1 MKIMRIYR
9 LTVLAIS
16 ALAAMTFSS
25 CSNEVDVVNA
35 ESPFEEVNTSPTIV
49 FNLIA
54 PSGSALHY
62 TRAVGDNIDDVDAE
76 ATIEDLRMYEFDAAT
91 GALIEKVD
99 LTSILN
105 SPATGSSAKDYTYSY
120 APTGNLTNNNARQYL
135 FVANYSS
142 LFAAVNTEAEVAAD
156 AALTTPVGL
165 TLTTLS
171 DVRDMITTAL
181 SGTSLNQK
189 SVWTTETNEVIP
201 MTAFAML
208 NNSDVIPMEELNST
222 GDNVVTTTVNLT
234 RIVARIDVVNNTP
247 GLVINELILVKANN
261 ESYLLPKTNNST
273 GVVSIPSSDTYYG
286 KVSMTFDDSKVISP
300 ATQAAPYL
308 DTYNTSYL
316 GTFEIPLDANHVNL
330 TNLADIAYT
339 GSVVEKNVKLEQAF
353 YVYEDI
359 ARDNV
364 SGDAPAEA
372 LHLQVRGTLNEIAVS
387 YNIPF
392 TKDLVEGAASGTAKD
407 GFAIKRNNL
416 YTVVL
421 GDGKKSPVHTEV
433 QAQIRVLNWD
443 QEVVTDYF
451 DASVF
456 KIYDGATTNTGVA
469 SAATGDAEAEMTIST
484 KTINVAQDNSTTSGD
499 PIEFVIASPYS
510 EVSDVVATVQ
520 SVDGQTLTQA
530 WVTVTALDG
539 TPANNKGYKV
549 TVSPN
554 TGTSPTVRS
563 ASIKI
568 EYKVTPSGGSATA
581 QTPITYTLIQANS

>member
-1 MKIMRIYR
+1 MRIYR

-62 TRAVGDNIDDVDAE
+62 TRAVGDDIADVDAE

-91 GALIEKVD
+91 GALIDKVD
-99 LTSILN
+99 LTSILS
-105 SPATGSSAKDYTYSY
+105 SPASGTTAKDYTYSY
-120 APTGNLTNNNARQYL
+120 APSGNLTNNDARQYL

-142 LFAAVNTEAEVAAD
+142 LYSDVTVD
-156 AALTTPVGL
+156 V
-165 TLTTLS
+165 TTLS

-189 SVWTTETNEVIP
+189 SVWNTETNEVIP

-208 NNSDVIPMEELNST
+208 NNSDVIPMEELNDAGT
-222 GDNVVTTTVNLT
+222 NVVTTTVNLT

-273 GVVSIPSSDTYYG
+273 GVVSIPSSDTDFS
-286 KVSMTFDDSKVISP
+286 KVSITFDDAEVISP

-308 DTYNTSYL
+308 DTYDDSYL

-330 TNLADIAYT
+330 TNLADITYT

-359 ARDNV
+359 ARDNE
-364 SGDAPAEA
+364 SGNAPAEA

-392 TKDLVEGAASGTAKD
+392 TNDLVEGAASGTAKD

-456 KIYDGATTNTGVA
+456 KIYDGATTNAGVA
-469 SAATGDAEAEMTIST
+469 TAATGDDEAAMTIST
-484 KTINVAQDNSTTSGD
+484 KTINVVQGTAGTD
-499 PIEFVIASPYS
+499 IEFVIASPYS

-520 SVDGQTLTQA
+520 SVDGQTLTQT
-530 WVTVTALDG
+530 WVTVTSLDG

-563 ASIKI
+563 SSIKI
-568 EYKVTPSGGSATA
+568 EYKVTPSGGSATT